1 MYLLSRANLLVPSS
15 VNSAPR
21 GHLPRKPCAR
31 AHCLKPMSLE
41 RTPPADHLP
50 RGSMFYLEVYIYHK
64 EEKRVYEKRDKRYT
78 NRKERKVVDLLLGL
92 ELRAP
97 RAGVAQTRYHRARI
111 SRHDASSYILAWA
124 PQNSP
129 FGLA

>member
-64 EEKRVYEKRDKRYT
+64 KKREYMKREINDILIEKKEK
-78 NRKERKVVDLLLGL
+78 
-92 ELRAP
+92 
-97 RAGVAQTRYHRARI
+97 
-111 SRHDASSYILAWA
+111 
-124 PQNSP
+124 
-129 FGLA
+129 